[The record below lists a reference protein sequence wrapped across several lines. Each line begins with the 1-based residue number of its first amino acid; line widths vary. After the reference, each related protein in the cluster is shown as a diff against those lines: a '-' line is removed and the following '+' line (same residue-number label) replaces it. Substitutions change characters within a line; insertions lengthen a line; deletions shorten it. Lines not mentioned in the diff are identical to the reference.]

1 MQLLQYSK
9 WIQIFCL
16 HTEAHFEKQK
26 HVLLFFRF
34 ELKSVHLISENIN
47 VYIVKVFLVKNIL
60 EKYLGIQIGFVRMA
74 DKYAYFNLM
83 AWKCRKA

>member
-1 MQLLQYSK
+1 MFCYS
-9 WIQIFCL
+9 
-16 HTEAHFEKQK
+16 
-26 HVLLFFRF
+26 F

-83 AWKCRKA
+83 A

>member
-1 MQLLQYSK
+1 MFCYS
-9 WIQIFCL
+9 
-16 HTEAHFEKQK
+16 
-26 HVLLFFRF
+26 F
-34 ELKSVHLISENIN
+34 ELKSVHLISENN

-83 AWKCRKA
+83 A

>member
-1 MQLLQYSK
+1 M
-9 WIQIFCL
+9 FCY
-16 HTEAHFEKQK
+16 
-26 HVLLFFRF
+26 FFQ
-34 ELKSVHLISENIN
+34 LKSGHLISENN

-83 AWKCRKA
+83 A